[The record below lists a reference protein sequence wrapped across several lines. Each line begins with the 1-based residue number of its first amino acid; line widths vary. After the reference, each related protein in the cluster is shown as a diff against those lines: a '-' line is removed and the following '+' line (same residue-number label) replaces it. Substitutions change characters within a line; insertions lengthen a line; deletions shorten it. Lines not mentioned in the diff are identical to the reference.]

1 MLNTLRKIVQ
11 EVNAAKDLKAAL
23 GIIVQRV
30 REAMG
35 SQVCSVYLLDPESN
49 RFVLMATEGLN
60 KKAIGKVSMAPNE
73 GLVGLVGT
81 REEPLNLEHA
91 SEHPRYRYFA
101 ETGEER
107 YASFLGAPII
117 HHRKVMG
124 VLVIQQKEQRQFDE
138 GEEAFLVT
146 MSAQLAGVIA
156 HAEATGS
163 IRGLGRQGKGIQ
175 EAKFIGVP
183 GSPGAAVGTAVVVLP
198 PADLEVVPDKTVDDI
213 AAELALFNDALE
225 GVRSDMRA
233 LSARMATQLRPEER
247 ALFDVY
253 LMMLEDAALGNE
265 VVKVIRTG
273 QWAQGALR
281 QVIGE
286 HINRFELMD
295 DAYLRE
301 RASDVKDLGR
311 RLLAYLQQA
320 RQQTLVYPDN
330 CILVSEELSPAM
342 LGEVPEGKL
351 VGLVSVQGSGNSH
364 VAIFARAMGIP
375 TVMGVVDLPYSK
387 IDGIQLI
394 VDGYHGEVF
403 TNPSEVLR
411 KQYAEVVE
419 EERQLAQGLDALRAL
434 PCETLDGH
442 RMPLWVNTG
451 LLADVKRAQ
460 ERGAEGVGLYRTEV
474 PFMIK
479 ERFPSEKEQLA
490 IYREQLAA
498 FHPLPVTMRSL
509 DIGGDKALSYFPIKE
524 DNPFLGWRG
533 IRVTLDHPEIFLVQ
547 TRAMLKASE
556 GLNNLRILLPMIS
569 GIQELEEALHLIHR
583 AWGEVRDEGTDV
595 PLPPVGVMIEIPAA
609 VYQVRELARQVDFLS
624 VGSNDLTQY
633 LLAVD
638 RNNPRVADLYDFLHP
653 AVLQALRLVV
663 AGAHAEGKPV
673 SICGE
678 MAGDPACA
686 VLLMAMG
693 FDGLSMNATNLPKV
707 KWLLRRVAPSRAGPA
722 SPAPR
727 KSVSAS
733 LAQISLAAIKVNPS
747 PGSGAPSNRNPPKR
761 RPRASKLT
769 SCPSGS
775 GSIPART
782 ANVICACTA
791 PITPT
796 AGPRTPSASQLPKRS
811 GRSGNTARKDGAW
824 PQNPPQ

>member
-23 GIIVQRV
+23 SIIVQRV
-30 REAMG
+30 KEAMG
-35 SQVCSVYLLDPESN
+35 SQVCSVYLLDPETN
-49 RFVLMATEGLN
+49 RFVLMATDGLN
-60 KKAIGKVSMAPNE
+60 KRSIGKVSMAPSE
-73 GLVGLVGT
+73 GLVGLVGS
-81 REEPLNLEHA
+81 REEPLNLEDAA
-91 SEHPRYRYFA
+91 SHPRYRYFA

-117 HHRKVMG
+117 HHRRVMG
-124 VLVIQQKEQRQFDE
+124 VLVVQQKERRQFDE

-163 IRGLGRQGKGIQ
+163 IRGLGRQGKGVQ
-175 EAKFIGVP
+175 EAKFVGVP
-183 GSPGAAVGTAVVVLP
+183 GAPGVAVGTAVVVLP
-198 PADLEVVPDKTVDDI
+198 PADLNVVPDRSVDDI
-213 AAELALFNDALE
+213 AAELELFDKAL
-225 GVRSDMRA
+225 GWVREDMQE
-233 LSARMATQLRPEER
+233 LSEKLATQLRKEER

-265 VVKVIRTG
+265 VRKVIRTG

-281 QVIGE
+281 QVVLD
-286 HINRFELMD
+286 HVKRFELMD

-301 RASDVKDLGR
+301 RASDVRDLGR
-311 RLLAYLQQA
+311 RLLAYLQEE
-320 RQQTLVYPDN
+320 RKTTLVYPDN
-330 CILVSEELSPAM
+330 TILISEELSPAM

-351 VGLVSVQGSGNSH
+351 AGLISVTGSGNSH

-375 TVMGVVDLPYSK
+375 TVMGVLDLPYSK
-387 IDGIQLI
+387 IDGIKLI

-403 TNPSEVLR
+403 TNPSELLS
-411 KQYAEVVE
+411 KQYADVVE
-419 EERQLAQGLDALRAL
+419 EERQLTEGLDALRAL

-451 LLADVKRAQ
+451 LLADVARAQ
-460 ERGAEGVGLYRTEV
+460 QRGAEGVGLYRTEV
-474 PFMIK
+474 PFMIN

-490 IYREQLAA
+490 TYREQLQA
-498 FHPLPVTMRSL
+498 FHPLPVTMRTL

-524 DNPFLGWRG
+524 ENPFLGWRG

-583 AWGEVRDEGTDV
+583 AWGEVRDEGIDV
-595 PLPPVGVMIEIPAA
+595 PLPPIGMMIEIPAA
-609 VYQVRELARQVDFLS
+609 VYQTRELARQVDFLS

-653 AVLQALRLVV
+653 AVLQALQKVV
-663 AGAHAEGKPV
+663 NDAHLEGKPV

-678 MAGDPACA
+678 MAGDPAAA
-686 VLLMAMG
+686 VLLLAMG
-693 FDGLSMNATNLPKV
+693 FDSLSMNATNLPKV
-707 KWLLRRVAPSRAGPA
+707 KWLLRQITQSKARELLGQVMTMDNPHLIYSTLHLALRNLGLGRVINPA
-722 SPAPR
+722 SNIQA
-727 KSVSAS
+727 
-733 LAQISLAAIKVNPS
+733 
-747 PGSGAPSNRNPPKR
+747 
-761 RPRASKLT
+761 
-769 SCPSGS
+769 
-775 GSIPART
+775 
-782 ANVICACTA
+782 
-791 PITPT
+791 
-796 AGPRTPSASQLPKRS
+796 
-811 GRSGNTARKDGAW
+811 
-824 PQNPPQ
+824 

>member
-11 EVNAAKDLKAAL
+11 EVNSAKDLKTAL
-23 GIIVQRV
+23 GIIVLRV
-30 REAMG
+30 KEAMG
-35 SQVCSVYLLDPESN
+35 SQVCSVYLLDPDSN

-60 KKAIGKVSMAPNE
+60 KRSIGKVSMAPNE

-81 REEPLNLEHA
+81 REEPLNLENA
-91 SEHPRYRYFA
+91 ADHPRYRYFA

-107 YASFLGAPII
+107 FASFLGAPII
-117 HHRKVMG
+117 HHRRVVG
-124 VLVIQQKEQRQFDE
+124 VLVIQQKERRQFDE

-175 EAKFIGVP
+175 EAKFVGVP
-183 GSPGAAVGTAVVVLP
+183 GSPGAAVGTAVVMLP
-198 PADLEVVPDKTVDDI
+198 PADLDVVPDKTVTDI
-213 AAELALFNDALE
+213 DAELKLFNNALE
-225 GVRSDMRA
+225 GVRSDMRN
-233 LSARMATQLRPEER
+233 LSAKLATQLRPEER

-253 LMMLEDAALGNE
+253 LMMLEDVALGGE
-265 VVKVIRTG
+265 VVEVIKTG

-281 QVIGE
+281 QVVGE
-286 HINRFELMD
+286 HVNRFELMD

-311 RLLAYLQQA
+311 RLLAYLQEA
-320 RQQTLVYPDN
+320 RQLTLVYPDN
-330 CILVSEELSPAM
+330 TILISEELTPAM

-351 VGLVSVQGSGNSH
+351 VGLVSVLGSGNSH
-364 VAIFARAMGIP
+364 VAILARAMGIP
-375 TVMGVVDLPYSK
+375 TVMGLVDLPYSK
-387 IDGIQLI
+387 VDGIQMI
-394 VDGYHGEVF
+394 VDGYKGDVY

-411 KQYAEVVE
+411 KHYTEVVE
-419 EERQLAQGLDALRAL
+419 EERQLAQGLDALREL
-434 PCETLDGH
+434 PCETLDGY

-451 LLADVKRAQ
+451 LLADVARAQ
-460 ERGAEGVGLYRTEV
+460 QRGAEGVGLYRTEV
-474 PFMIK
+474 PFMINQ
-479 ERFPSEKEQLA
+479 RFPSEKEQLA

-569 GIQELEEALHLIHR
+569 GIHELEEALHLIHR

-595 PLPPVGVMIEIPAA
+595 PMPPVGVMIEIPAA
-609 VYQVRELARQVDFLS
+609 VYQTRELARMVDFLS

-638 RNNPRVADLYDFLHP
+638 RNNPRVADLYDYLHP
-653 AVLQALRLVV
+653 AVLQALQHVV
-663 AGAHAEGKPV
+663 TAAHAEGKPV

-678 MAGDPACA
+678 MAGDPAAA

-693 FDGLSMNATNLPKV
+693 FDSLSMNATNLPKV
-707 KWLLRRVAPSRAGPA
+707 KWMLR
-722 SPAPR
+722 
-727 KSVSAS
+727 
-733 LAQISLAAIKVNPS
+733 QISMSKSRELLEQAMGIDNPQVIHSSLQLALKNLGLSRMINP
-747 PGSGAPSNRNPPKR
+747 G
-761 RPRASKLT
+761 ASKTL
-769 SCPSGS
+769 
-775 GSIPART
+775 
-782 ANVICACTA
+782 
-791 PITPT
+791 
-796 AGPRTPSASQLPKRS
+796 
-811 GRSGNTARKDGAW
+811 
-824 PQNPPQ
+824 

>member
-23 GIIVQRV
+23 SIIVQRV
-30 REAMG
+30 KEAMG
-35 SQVCSVYLLDPESN
+35 SQVCSVYLLDAETN
-49 RFVLMATEGLN
+49 RFVLMATDGLN
-60 KKAIGKVSMAPNE
+60 KRSIGKVSMAPSE
-73 GLVGLVGT
+73 GLVGLVGS
-81 REEPLNLEHA
+81 REEPLNLEDAA
-91 SEHPRYRYFA
+91 SHPRYRYFA

-117 HHRKVMG
+117 HHRRVMG
-124 VLVIQQKEQRQFDE
+124 VLVVQQKERRQFDE

-163 IRGLGRQGKGIQ
+163 IRGLGRQGKGVQ
-175 EAKFIGVP
+175 EAKFVGVP
-183 GSPGAAVGTAVVVLP
+183 GAPGAAVGTAVVVLP
-198 PADLEVVPDKTVDDI
+198 PADLNVVPDRSVDDI
-213 AAELALFNDALE
+213 AAELELFDKAL
-225 GVRSDMRA
+225 GWVREDMQE
-233 LSARMATQLRPEER
+233 LSEKLATQLRKEER

-265 VVKVIRTG
+265 VRKVIRTG

-281 QVIGE
+281 QVVLD
-286 HINRFELMD
+286 HVNRFELMD

-301 RASDVKDLGR
+301 RASDVRDLGR
-311 RLLAYLQQA
+311 RLLAYLQEE
-320 RQQTLVYPDN
+320 RKTTLVYPDN
-330 CILVSEELSPAM
+330 SILVSEELSPAM

-351 VGLVSVQGSGNSH
+351 VGLISVTGSGNSH

-387 IDGIQLI
+387 IDGIKLI

-403 TNPSEVLR
+403 TNPSDLLS

-419 EERQLAQGLDALRAL
+419 EERQLTEGLDALRAL

-451 LLADVKRAQ
+451 LLADVARAQ
-460 ERGAEGVGLYRTEV
+460 QRGAEGVGLYRTEV
-474 PFMIK
+474 PFMIN

-490 IYREQLAA
+490 TYREQLQA
-498 FHPLPVTMRSL
+498 FHPLPVTMRTL
-509 DIGGDKALSYFPIKE
+509 DIGGDKSLSYFPIKE
-524 DNPFLGWRG
+524 ENPFLGWRG

-569 GIQELEEALHLIHR
+569 GTQELEEALHLIHR

-595 PLPPVGVMIEIPAA
+595 PLPPIGVMIEIPAA
-609 VYQVRELARQVDFLS
+609 VYQTRELARQVDFLS

-653 AVLQALRLVV
+653 AVLQALQKVV
-663 AGAHAEGKPV
+663 NDAHLEGKPV

-678 MAGDPACA
+678 MAGDPAAA
-686 VLLMAMG
+686 VLLLAMG
-693 FDGLSMNATNLPKV
+693 FDSLSMNATNLPKV
-707 KWLLRRVAPSRAGPA
+707 KWLLRQVTQSKAKELLGQVMTMDNPHLIYSTLHLALRNLGLGRVINPA
-722 SPAPR
+722 SNIQA
-727 KSVSAS
+727 
-733 LAQISLAAIKVNPS
+733 
-747 PGSGAPSNRNPPKR
+747 
-761 RPRASKLT
+761 
-769 SCPSGS
+769 
-775 GSIPART
+775 
-782 ANVICACTA
+782 
-791 PITPT
+791 
-796 AGPRTPSASQLPKRS
+796 
-811 GRSGNTARKDGAW
+811 
-824 PQNPPQ
+824 

>member
-23 GIIVQRV
+23 SIIVQRV
-30 REAMG
+30 KEAMG
-35 SQVCSVYLLDPESN
+35 SQVCSVYLLDPETN
-49 RFVLMATEGLN
+49 RFVLMATDGLN
-60 KKAIGKVSMAPNE
+60 KRSIGKVSMAPNE
-73 GLVGLVGT
+73 GLVGLVGS
-81 REEPLNLEHA
+81 REEPLNLEDAA
-91 SEHPRYRYFA
+91 SHPRYRYFA

-117 HHRKVMG
+117 HHRRVMG
-124 VLVIQQKEQRQFDE
+124 VLVVQQKERRQFDE

-163 IRGLGRQGKGIQ
+163 IRGLGRQGKGVQ
-175 EAKFIGVP
+175 EAKFVGVP
-183 GSPGAAVGTAVVVLP
+183 GAPGAAVGTAVVVLP
-198 PADLEVVPDKTVDDI
+198 PADLNVVPDRSVDDI
-213 AAELALFNDALE
+213 AAELELFDKAL
-225 GVRSDMRA
+225 GWVREDMQE
-233 LSARMATQLRPEER
+233 LSEKLATQLRKEER

-265 VVKVIRTG
+265 VRKVIRTG

-281 QVIGE
+281 QVVLD
-286 HINRFELMD
+286 HVNRFELMD

-301 RASDVKDLGR
+301 RASDVRDLGR
-311 RLLAYLQQA
+311 RLLAYLQEE
-320 RQQTLVYPDN
+320 RKTTLVYQDN
-330 CILVSEELSPAM
+330 TILVSEELSPAM

-351 VGLVSVQGSGNSH
+351 VGLISVTGSGNSH

-387 IDGIQLI
+387 IDGIKLI

-403 TNPSEVLR
+403 TNPSELLS
-411 KQYAEVVE
+411 KQYADVVE
-419 EERQLAQGLDALRAL
+419 EERQLTEGLDALRAL

-451 LLADVKRAQ
+451 LLADVARAQ
-460 ERGAEGVGLYRTEV
+460 QRGAEGVGLYRTEV
-474 PFMIK
+474 PFMVN

-490 IYREQLAA
+490 TYREQLQA
-498 FHPLPVTMRSL
+498 FHPLPVTMRTL
-509 DIGGDKALSYFPIKE
+509 DIGGDKSLSYFPIKE
-524 DNPFLGWRG
+524 ENPFLGWRG

-569 GIQELEEALHLIHR
+569 GTQELEEALHLIHR

-595 PLPPVGVMIEIPAA
+595 PLPPIGVMIEIPAA
-609 VYQVRELARQVDFLS
+609 VYQTRELARQVDFLS

-653 AVLQALRLVV
+653 AVLQALQKVV
-663 AGAHAEGKPV
+663 NDAHLEGKPV

-678 MAGDPACA
+678 MAGDPAAA
-686 VLLMAMG
+686 VLLLAMG
-693 FDGLSMNATNLPKV
+693 FDSLSMNATNLPKV
-707 KWLLRRVAPSRAGPA
+707 KWLLRQVTQSKATELLGQVMTMDNPHLIYSTLHLALRNLGLGRVINPA
-722 SPAPR
+722 SNIQA
-727 KSVSAS
+727 
-733 LAQISLAAIKVNPS
+733 
-747 PGSGAPSNRNPPKR
+747 
-761 RPRASKLT
+761 
-769 SCPSGS
+769 
-775 GSIPART
+775 
-782 ANVICACTA
+782 
-791 PITPT
+791 
-796 AGPRTPSASQLPKRS
+796 
-811 GRSGNTARKDGAW
+811 
-824 PQNPPQ
+824 

>member
-11 EVNAAKDLKAAL
+11 EVNAAKDLNAAL

-35 SQVCSVYLLDPESN
+35 SQVCSVYLLDPETN

-107 YASFLGAPII
+107 YASFLGSPII
-117 HHRKVMG
+117 HHRRVMG
-124 VLVIQQKEQRQFDE
+124 VLVVQQKERRQFDE

-198 PADLEVVPDKTVDDI
+198 PADLDVVPDKSVDDI
-213 AAELALFNDALE
+213 AAELTLFNNALE
-225 GVRSDMRA
+225 GVRADMRA
-233 LSARMATQLRPEER
+233 LSAKMATQLRPEER

-375 TVMGVVDLPYSK
+375 TVMGAVDLPYSK

-403 TNPSEVLR
+403 TNPSEILR

-419 EERQLAQGLDALRAL
+419 EERQLAQGLDALRGL

-490 IYREQLAA
+490 IYREQLVA

-595 PLPPVGVMIEIPAA
+595 PLPPIGVMIEIPAA

-653 AVLQALRLVV
+653 AVLQALQIVV
-663 AGAHAEGKPV
+663 AGGHAEGKPV
-673 SICGE
+673 TICGE
-678 MAGDPACA
+678 MAGDPAAA

-707 KWLLRRVAPSRAGPA
+707 KWLLRQISMGKAQELLSQVMSIDSPQVIHSTLQLALRNLGLGRMINPA
-722 SPAPR
+722 SDIQA
-727 KSVSAS
+727 
-733 LAQISLAAIKVNPS
+733 
-747 PGSGAPSNRNPPKR
+747 
-761 RPRASKLT
+761 
-769 SCPSGS
+769 
-775 GSIPART
+775 
-782 ANVICACTA
+782 
-791 PITPT
+791 
-796 AGPRTPSASQLPKRS
+796 
-811 GRSGNTARKDGAW
+811 
-824 PQNPPQ
+824 

>member
-11 EVNAAKDLKAAL
+11 EVNSAKDLKAAL
-23 GIIVQRV
+23 GIIVLRV
-30 REAMG
+30 KEAMS
-35 SQVCSVYLLDPESN
+35 SQVCSVYLLDPEAN

-60 KKAIGKVSMAPNE
+60 KRSIGKVSMAPNE

-81 REEPLNLEHA
+81 REEPLNLENA
-91 SEHPRYRYFA
+91 ADHPRYRYFA

-117 HHRKVMG
+117 HHRRVVG
-124 VLVIQQKEQRQFDE
+124 VLVIQQKERRQFDE

-175 EAKFIGVP
+175 EARFVGVP
-183 GSPGAAVGTAVVVLP
+183 GSPGAAVGTALVMLP
-198 PADLEVVPDKTVDDI
+198 PADLEVVPDKTVTDI
-213 AAELALFNDALE
+213 TAELKLFQTALE
-225 GVRSDMRA
+225 GVRNDMRT
-233 LSARMATQLRPEER
+233 LSAKLATQLRPEER

-253 LMMLEDAALGNE
+253 LMMLDDASLGSE
-265 VVKVIRTG
+265 VTNVIKTG

-281 QVIGE
+281 SVVNE
-286 HINRFELMD
+286 HVKRFELMD

-311 RLLAYLQQA
+311 RLLAYLQEA

-330 CILVSEELSPAM
+330 TILVSEELSPAM

-351 VGLVSVQGSGNSH
+351 VGLISVLGSGNSH
-364 VAIFARAMGIP
+364 VAILARAMGIP

-387 IDGIQLI
+387 VDGIQLI

-403 TNPSEVLR
+403 TNPSEILI
-411 KQYAEVVE
+411 KQYSVVVE
-419 EERQLAQGLDALRAL
+419 EERQLSQGLDALREL
-434 PCETLDGH
+434 PCVTLDGH

-451 LLADVKRAQ
+451 LLADVARAQ
-460 ERGAEGVGLYRTEV
+460 QRGAEGVGLYRTEV
-474 PFMIK
+474 PFMIQQ
-479 ERFPSEKEQLA
+479 RFPSEKEQLA

-498 FHPLPVTMRSL
+498 FHPLPVTMRTL
-509 DIGGDKALSYFPIKE
+509 DIGGDKSLSYFPIKE

-569 GIQELEEALHLIHR
+569 GTHETEEALHLIHR

-595 PLPPVGVMIEIPAA
+595 PMPPVGVMIEVPAA
-609 VYQVRELARQVDFLS
+609 VYQTRELARQVDFLS

-638 RNNPRVADLYDFLHP
+638 RNNPRVADLYDYLHP
-653 AVLQALRLVV
+653 AVLQALQSVV
-663 AGAHAEGKPV
+663 RDAHAEGKPV

-678 MAGDPACA
+678 MAGDPAAA

-693 FDGLSMNATNLPKV
+693 FDSLSMNATNLPKV
-707 KWLLRRVAPSRAGPA
+707 KWMLRQINLSMA
-722 SPAPR
+722 
-727 KSVSAS
+727 KDL
-733 LAQISLAAIKVNPS
+733 LAQLMKNDNPQVISSSLQLALRNLGLSRMIN
-747 PGSGAPSNRNPPKR
+747 PGSVKGH
-761 RPRASKLT
+761 
-769 SCPSGS
+769 
-775 GSIPART
+775 
-782 ANVICACTA
+782 
-791 PITPT
+791 
-796 AGPRTPSASQLPKRS
+796 
-811 GRSGNTARKDGAW
+811 
-824 PQNPPQ
+824 

>member
-23 GIIVQRV
+23 SIIVQRV
-30 REAMG
+30 KEAMG
-35 SQVCSVYLLDPESN
+35 SQVCSVYLLDPETN
-49 RFVLMATEGLN
+49 RFVLMATDGLN
-60 KKAIGKVSMAPNE
+60 KRSIGKVSMAPSE
-73 GLVGLVGT
+73 GLVGLVGS
-81 REEPLNLEHA
+81 REEPLNLEDAA
-91 SEHPRYRYFA
+91 SHPRYRYFA

-117 HHRKVMG
+117 HHRRVMG
-124 VLVIQQKEQRQFDE
+124 VLVVQQKERRQFDE

-163 IRGLGRQGKGIQ
+163 IRGLGRQGKGVQ
-175 EAKFIGVP
+175 EAKFVGVP
-183 GSPGAAVGTAVVVLP
+183 GAPGVAVGTAVVVLP
-198 PADLEVVPDKTVDDI
+198 PADLNVVPDRSVDDI
-213 AAELALFNDALE
+213 AAELELFDKAL
-225 GVRSDMRA
+225 GWVREDMQE
-233 LSARMATQLRPEER
+233 LSEKLATQLRKEER

-265 VVKVIRTG
+265 VRKVIRTG

-281 QVIGE
+281 QVVLD
-286 HINRFELMD
+286 HVKRFELMD

-301 RASDVKDLGR
+301 RASDVRDLGR
-311 RLLAYLQQA
+311 RLLAYLQEE
-320 RQQTLVYPDN
+320 RKISLVYPDN
-330 CILVSEELSPAM
+330 TILVSEELSPAM

-351 VGLVSVQGSGNSH
+351 AGLISVTGSGNSH

-375 TVMGVVDLPYSK
+375 TVMGVLDLPYSK
-387 IDGIQLI
+387 IDGIKLI

-403 TNPSEVLR
+403 TNPSELLS
-411 KQYAEVVE
+411 KQYAEVLE
-419 EERQLAQGLDALRAL
+419 EERQLTEGLDALRAL

-451 LLADVKRAQ
+451 LLADVARAQ
-460 ERGAEGVGLYRTEV
+460 QRGAEGVGLYRTEV
-474 PFMIK
+474 PFMVN

-490 IYREQLAA
+490 TYREQLQA
-498 FHPLPVTMRSL
+498 FHPLPVTMRTL
-509 DIGGDKALSYFPIKE
+509 DIGGDKSLSYFPIKE
-524 DNPFLGWRG
+524 ENPSLGWRG

-569 GIQELEEALHLIHR
+569 GTQELEEALHLIHR

-595 PLPPVGVMIEIPAA
+595 PLPPIGVMIEIPAA
-609 VYQVRELARQVDFLS
+609 VYQTRELARQVDFLS

-653 AVLQALRLVV
+653 AVLQALQKVV
-663 AGAHAEGKPV
+663 NDAHLEGKPV

-678 MAGDPACA
+678 MAGDPAAA
-686 VLLMAMG
+686 VLLLAMG
-693 FDGLSMNATNLPKV
+693 FDSLSMNATNLPKV
-707 KWLLRRVAPSRAGPA
+707 KWLLRQITQSKARELLGQVMTMDNPHLIYSTLHLALRNLGLGRVINPA
-722 SPAPR
+722 SNIQA
-727 KSVSAS
+727 
-733 LAQISLAAIKVNPS
+733 
-747 PGSGAPSNRNPPKR
+747 
-761 RPRASKLT
+761 
-769 SCPSGS
+769 
-775 GSIPART
+775 
-782 ANVICACTA
+782 
-791 PITPT
+791 
-796 AGPRTPSASQLPKRS
+796 
-811 GRSGNTARKDGAW
+811 
-824 PQNPPQ
+824 

>member
-23 GIIVQRV
+23 SIIVQRV
-30 REAMG
+30 KEAMG
-35 SQVCSVYLLDPESN
+35 SQVCSVYLLDPETN
-49 RFVLMATEGLN
+49 RFVLMATDGLN
-60 KKAIGKVSMAPNE
+60 KRSIGKVSMAPSE
-73 GLVGLVGT
+73 GLVGLVGS
-81 REEPLNLEHA
+81 REEPLNLEDAA
-91 SEHPRYRYFA
+91 SHPRYRYFA

-117 HHRKVMG
+117 HHRRVMG
-124 VLVIQQKEQRQFDE
+124 VLVVQQKERRQFDE

-163 IRGLGRQGKGIQ
+163 IRGLGRQGKGVQ
-175 EAKFIGVP
+175 EAKFVGVP
-183 GSPGAAVGTAVVVLP
+183 GAPGVAVGTAVVVLP
-198 PADLEVVPDKTVDDI
+198 PADLNVVPDRSVDDI
-213 AAELALFNDALE
+213 AAELELFDKAL
-225 GVRSDMRA
+225 GWVREDMQE
-233 LSARMATQLRPEER
+233 LSEKLATQLRKEER

-265 VVKVIRTG
+265 VRKVIRTG

-281 QVIGE
+281 QVVLD
-286 HINRFELMD
+286 HVKRFELMD

-301 RASDVKDLGR
+301 RASDVRDLGR
-311 RLLAYLQQA
+311 RLLAYLQEE
-320 RQQTLVYPDN
+320 RKTTLVYPDN
-330 CILVSEELSPAM
+330 TILVSEELSPAM

-351 VGLVSVQGSGNSH
+351 AGLISVTGSGNSH

-387 IDGIQLI
+387 IDGIKLI

-403 TNPSEVLR
+403 TNPSELLS
-411 KQYAEVVE
+411 KQYAEVLE
-419 EERQLAQGLDALRAL
+419 EERQLTEGLDALRAL

-451 LLADVKRAQ
+451 LLADVARAQ
-460 ERGAEGVGLYRTEV
+460 QRGAEGVGLYRTEV
-474 PFMIK
+474 PFMVN

-490 IYREQLAA
+490 TYREQLQA
-498 FHPLPVTMRSL
+498 FHPLPVTMRTL

-524 DNPFLGWRG
+524 ENPFLGWRG

-583 AWGEVRDEGTDV
+583 AWGEVRDEGIDV
-595 PLPPVGVMIEIPAA
+595 PLPPIGMMIEIPAA
-609 VYQVRELARQVDFLS
+609 VYQTRELARQVDFLS

-653 AVLQALRLVV
+653 AVLQALQKVV
-663 AGAHAEGKPV
+663 NDAHLEGKPV

-678 MAGDPACA
+678 MAGDPAAA
-686 VLLMAMG
+686 VLLLAMG
-693 FDGLSMNATNLPKV
+693 FDSLSMNATNLPKV
-707 KWLLRRVAPSRAGPA
+707 KWLLRQVTQSKATELLGQVMTMDNPHLIYSTLHLALRNLGLGRVINPA
-722 SPAPR
+722 SNIQA
-727 KSVSAS
+727 
-733 LAQISLAAIKVNPS
+733 
-747 PGSGAPSNRNPPKR
+747 
-761 RPRASKLT
+761 
-769 SCPSGS
+769 
-775 GSIPART
+775 
-782 ANVICACTA
+782 
-791 PITPT
+791 
-796 AGPRTPSASQLPKRS
+796 
-811 GRSGNTARKDGAW
+811 
-824 PQNPPQ
+824 

>member
-30 REAMG
+30 REAMD
-35 SQVCSVYLLDPESN
+35 SQVCSVYLLDPETN

-124 VLVIQQKEQRQFDE
+124 VLVIQQKEQRKFDE

-163 IRGLGRQGKGIQ
+163 IRGLGKLGKGIQ
-175 EAKFIGVP
+175 EAKFVGVP

-198 PADLEVVPDKTVDDI
+198 PADLDVVPDKTVDDI
-213 AAELALFNDALE
+213 AAELRLFNSALE
-225 GVRSDMRA
+225 GVRADMRA
-233 LSARMATQLRPEER
+233 LSAKMATQLRPEER

-265 VVKVIRTG
+265 VVKIIRTG

-281 QVIGE
+281 TVIGE
-286 HINRFELMD
+286 HVNRFELMD

-311 RLLAYLQQA
+311 RLLAYLQQE

-375 TVMGVVDLPYSK
+375 TVMGAVDLPYSK

-411 KQYAEVVE
+411 KQYADVVE
-419 EERQLAQGLDALRAL
+419 EERQMAQGLDALRAL
-434 PCETLDGH
+434 PCETPDGY

-451 LLADVKRAQ
+451 LLADGKRAQ

-524 DNPFLGWRG
+524 ENPFLGWRG

-569 GIQELEEALHLIHR
+569 GTQELEEALHLIHR

-609 VYQVRELARQVDFLS
+609 VYQTRELARQVDFLS

-638 RNNPRVADLYDFLHP
+638 RNNPRVADLYDFFHP
-653 AVLQALRLVV
+653 AVLQALCKVV
-663 AGAHAEGKPV
+663 ADAHAEGKPV

-678 MAGDPACA
+678 MAGDPSAA

-693 FDGLSMNATNLPKV
+693 FDSLSMNATNLPKV
-707 KWLLRRVAPSRAGPA
+707 KWLLRQISSTRAKELLAQVLTIDNPQVIHSTLHLALSNLGLGRMINPA
-722 SPAPR
+722 SDIQA
-727 KSVSAS
+727 
-733 LAQISLAAIKVNPS
+733 
-747 PGSGAPSNRNPPKR
+747 
-761 RPRASKLT
+761 
-769 SCPSGS
+769 
-775 GSIPART
+775 
-782 ANVICACTA
+782 
-791 PITPT
+791 
-796 AGPRTPSASQLPKRS
+796 
-811 GRSGNTARKDGAW
+811 
-824 PQNPPQ
+824 

>member
-11 EVNAAKDLKAAL
+11 EVNSAKDLKAAL
-23 GIIVQRV
+23 GIIVLRV
-30 REAMG
+30 KEAMG
-35 SQVCSVYLLDPESN
+35 SQVCSVYLLDPETN

-60 KKAIGKVSMAPNE
+60 KRSIGKVSMAPNE

-81 REEPLNLEHA
+81 REEPLNLENA
-91 SEHPRYRYFA
+91 AGHPRYRYFA

-117 HHRKVMG
+117 HHRRVVG
-124 VLVIQQKEQRQFDE
+124 VLVIQQKERRQFDE

-175 EAKFIGVP
+175 EAKFVGVP
-183 GSPGAAVGTAVVVLP
+183 GSPGAAVGTAVVMLP
-198 PADLEVVPDKTVDDI
+198 PADLDVVPDKTITDI
-213 AAELALFNDALE
+213 TAELGLFKTAIE
-225 GVRSDMRA
+225 GVRADMRA
-233 LSARMATQLRPEER
+233 LSAKLANQLRPEER

-253 LMMLEDAALGNE
+253 LMMLDDASLGSE
-265 VVKVIRTG
+265 ITTVIKTG

-281 QVIGE
+281 QVVTE
-286 HINRFELMD
+286 HVNRFELMD

-311 RLLAYLQQA
+311 RLLAYLQEE

-330 CILVSEELSPAM
+330 TILISEELTPAM

-351 VGLVSVQGSGNSH
+351 VGLVSVLGSGNSH
-364 VAIFARAMGIP
+364 VAILARAMGIP
-375 TVMGVVDLPYSK
+375 TVMGLVDLPYSK
-387 IDGIQLI
+387 VDGIQMI
-394 VDGYHGEVF
+394 VDGYHGEVY
-403 TNPSEVLR
+403 TNPSDVLR
-411 KQYAEVVE
+411 KQFAEVVE
-419 EERQLAQGLDALRAL
+419 EEKQLSLGLDALRDL
-434 PCETLDGH
+434 PCVTLDGH

-451 LLADVKRAQ
+451 LLADVARAQ
-460 ERGAEGVGLYRTEV
+460 KRGAEGVGLYRTEV
-474 PFMIK
+474 PFMINQ
-479 ERFPSEKEQLA
+479 RFPSEKEQLA
-490 IYREQLAA
+490 IYREQLSA
-498 FHPLPVTMRSL
+498 FHPQPVTMRSL
-509 DIGGDKALSYFPIKE
+509 DIGGDKSLSYFPIKE

-569 GIQELEEALHLIHR
+569 GTHELEEALHLIHR

-595 PLPPVGVMIEIPAA
+595 PMPPIGVMIEIPAA
-609 VYQVRELARQVDFLS
+609 VYQTKELARQVDFLS

-638 RNNPRVADLYDFLHP
+638 RNNPRVADLYDYLHP
-653 AVLQALRLVV
+653 AVLQALQNVV
-663 AGAHAEGKPV
+663 RDAHAEGKPV

-678 MAGDPACA
+678 MAGDPAAA

-693 FDGLSMNATNLPKV
+693 FDSLSMNATNLPKV
-707 KWLLRRVAPSRAGPA
+707 KWMLRQINLSKARELLAELMTIDNPQVIHSSLQLALKNLGLARMINPA
-722 SPAPR
+722 SA
-727 KSVSAS
+727 KT
-733 LAQISLAAIKVNPS
+733 L
-747 PGSGAPSNRNPPKR
+747 
-761 RPRASKLT
+761 
-769 SCPSGS
+769 
-775 GSIPART
+775 
-782 ANVICACTA
+782 
-791 PITPT
+791 
-796 AGPRTPSASQLPKRS
+796 
-811 GRSGNTARKDGAW
+811 
-824 PQNPPQ
+824 

>member
-11 EVNAAKDLKAAL
+11 EVNSAKDLKAAL
-23 GIIVQRV
+23 GIIVLRV
-30 REAMG
+30 KEAMG
-35 SQVCSVYLLDPESN
+35 SQVCSVYLLDPETN

-60 KKAIGKVSMAPNE
+60 KRSIGKVSMAPNE

-81 REEPLNLEHA
+81 REEPLNLENA
-91 SEHPRYRYFA
+91 ADHPRYRYFA

-117 HHRKVMG
+117 HHRRVVG
-124 VLVIQQKEQRQFDE
+124 VLVIQQKERRQFDE

-175 EAKFIGVP
+175 EAKFVGVP
-183 GSPGAAVGTAVVVLP
+183 GSPGAAVGTAVVMLP
-198 PADLEVVPDKTVDDI
+198 PADLDVVPDKSITDI
-213 AAELALFNDALE
+213 DAELALFKTAIE
-225 GVRSDMRA
+225 GVRADMRT
-233 LSARMATQLRPEER
+233 LSEKLATQLRPEER

-253 LMMLEDAALGNE
+253 LMMLDDASLGSE
-265 VVKVIRTG
+265 VTTVIKTG

-281 QVIGE
+281 QVVTD
-286 HINRFELMD
+286 HVNRFELMD

-311 RLLAYLQQA
+311 RLLAYLQEE

-330 CILVSEELSPAM
+330 TILVSEELTPAM

-351 VGLVSVQGSGNSH
+351 VGLVSVLGSGNSH
-364 VAIFARAMGIP
+364 VAILARAMGIP
-375 TVMGVVDLPYSK
+375 TVMGLVDLPYSK
-387 IDGIQLI
+387 VDGIQMI
-394 VDGYHGEVF
+394 VDGYHGEVY
-403 TNPSEVLR
+403 TNPSDVLR
-411 KQYAEVVE
+411 KQFADVVE
-419 EERQLAQGLDALRAL
+419 EERQLAQGLDALRDQ
-434 PCETLDGH
+434 PCVTLDGH

-451 LLADVKRAQ
+451 LLADVARAQ
-460 ERGAEGVGLYRTEV
+460 KRGAEGVGLYRTEV
-474 PFMIK
+474 PFMINQ
-479 ERFPSEKEQLA
+479 RFPSEKEQLA
-490 IYREQLAA
+490 IYREQLSA
-498 FHPLPVTMRSL
+498 FHPQPVTMRSL
-509 DIGGDKALSYFPIKE
+509 DIGGDKSLSYFPIKE

-569 GIQELEEALHLIHR
+569 GTHELEEALHLIHR

-595 PLPPVGVMIEIPAA
+595 PMPPIGVMIEIPAA
-609 VYQVRELARQVDFLS
+609 VYQTKELARQVDFLS

-638 RNNPRVADLYDFLHP
+638 RNNPRVADLYDYLHP
-653 AVLQALRLVV
+653 AVLQALQTVV
-663 AGAHAEGKPV
+663 RDAHAEGKPV

-678 MAGDPACA
+678 MAGDPAAA

-693 FDGLSMNATNLPKV
+693 FDSLSMNATNLPKV
-707 KWLLRRVAPSRAGPA
+707 KWMLRQINLSKAKELLAELMTIDNPQVIHSSLQLALKNLGLARMINPA
-722 SPAPR
+722 SA
-727 KSVSAS
+727 KT
-733 LAQISLAAIKVNPS
+733 L
-747 PGSGAPSNRNPPKR
+747 
-761 RPRASKLT
+761 
-769 SCPSGS
+769 
-775 GSIPART
+775 
-782 ANVICACTA
+782 
-791 PITPT
+791 
-796 AGPRTPSASQLPKRS
+796 
-811 GRSGNTARKDGAW
+811 
-824 PQNPPQ
+824 

>member
-11 EVNAAKDLKAAL
+11 EVNSAKDLKTAL
-23 GIIVQRV
+23 GIIVLRV
-30 REAMG
+30 KEAMG
-35 SQVCSVYLLDPESN
+35 SQVCSVYLLDPETN

-60 KKAIGKVSMAPNE
+60 KRSIGKVSMAPNE

-81 REEPLNLEHA
+81 REEPLNLENA
-91 SEHPRYRYFA
+91 ADHPRYRYFA

-107 YASFLGAPII
+107 FASFLGAPII
-117 HHRKVMG
+117 HHRRVVG
-124 VLVIQQKEQRQFDE
+124 VLVIQQKERRQFDE

-175 EAKFIGVP
+175 EAKFVGVP
-183 GSPGAAVGTAVVVLP
+183 GSPGAAVGTAVVMLP
-198 PADLEVVPDKTVDDI
+198 PADLDVVPDKTVTDI
-213 AAELALFNDALE
+213 DAELKLFNNALE
-225 GVRSDMRA
+225 GVRNDMRT
-233 LSARMATQLRPEER
+233 LSAKLATQLRPEER

-253 LMMLEDAALGNE
+253 LMMLDDAALGGE
-265 VVKVIRTG
+265 VVEVIKTG

-281 QVIGE
+281 QVVGE
-286 HINRFELMD
+286 HVNRFELMD

-311 RLLAYLQQA
+311 RLLAYLQEA
-320 RQQTLVYPDN
+320 RQLSLVYPDN
-330 CILVSEELSPAM
+330 TILVSEELTPAM

-351 VGLVSVQGSGNSH
+351 AGLVSVLGSGNSH
-364 VAIFARAMGIP
+364 VAILARAMGIP
-375 TVMGVVDLPYSK
+375 TVMGLVDLPYSK
-387 IDGIQLI
+387 VDGIQMI
-394 VDGYHGEVF
+394 VDGYKGDVY
-403 TNPSEVLR
+403 TNPSDVLR
-411 KQYAEVVE
+411 KQYADVVE
-419 EERQLAQGLDALRAL
+419 EERQLAQGLDALREL
-434 PCETLDGH
+434 PCETTDGH

-451 LLADVKRAQ
+451 LLADVARAQ
-460 ERGAEGVGLYRTEV
+460 QRGAEGVGLYRTEV
-474 PFMIK
+474 PFMINQ
-479 ERFPSEKEQLA
+479 RFPSEKEQLA
-490 IYREQLAA
+490 IYREQLQA

-569 GIQELEEALHLIHR
+569 GIHELEEALHLIHR

-595 PLPPVGVMIEIPAA
+595 PMPPVGVMVEIPAA
-609 VYQVRELARQVDFLS
+609 VYQTRELARQVDFLS

-638 RNNPRVADLYDFLHP
+638 RNNPRVADLYDYLHP
-653 AVLQALRLVV
+653 AVLQALQHVV
-663 AGAHAEGKPV
+663 TAAHAEGKPV

-678 MAGDPACA
+678 MAGDPAAA

-693 FDGLSMNATNLPKV
+693 FDSLSMNATNLPKV
-707 KWLLRRVAPSRAGPA
+707 KWMLR
-722 SPAPR
+722 
-727 KSVSAS
+727 
-733 LAQISLAAIKVNPS
+733 QISLGKSKEMLAQVMEIDNPQVIHS
-747 PGSGAPSNRNPPKR
+747 TLQLALKNLGLSRMINPGQGH
-761 RPRASKLT
+761 
-769 SCPSGS
+769 G
-775 GSIPART
+775 
-782 ANVICACTA
+782 V
-791 PITPT
+791 
-796 AGPRTPSASQLPKRS
+796 
-811 GRSGNTARKDGAW
+811 
-824 PQNPPQ
+824 

>member
-30 REAMG
+30 RAAMG

-175 EAKFIGVP
+175 EAKFVGVP

-213 AAELALFNDALE
+213 AAELTLFNNALE

-233 LSARMATQLRPEER
+233 LSAKMATQLRPEER

-403 TNPSEVLR
+403 TNPSDVLR

-707 KWLLRRVAPSRAGPA
+707 KWLLRQISMGKAQELLGQVMGIDNPQVIHSTLQLALRNLGLGRMINPA
-722 SPAPR
+722 SDIQA
-727 KSVSAS
+727 
-733 LAQISLAAIKVNPS
+733 
-747 PGSGAPSNRNPPKR
+747 
-761 RPRASKLT
+761 
-769 SCPSGS
+769 
-775 GSIPART
+775 
-782 ANVICACTA
+782 
-791 PITPT
+791 
-796 AGPRTPSASQLPKRS
+796 
-811 GRSGNTARKDGAW
+811 
-824 PQNPPQ
+824 

>member
-30 REAMG
+30 KETMG
-35 SQVCSVYLLDPESN
+35 TQVCSVYLLDPESN
-49 RFVLMATEGLN
+49 RFVLMATDGLN
-60 KKAIGKVSMAPNE
+60 KRSIGKVSMAPNE

-81 REEPLNLEHA
+81 REEPLNLENA

-101 ETGEER
+101 ETGEKR
-107 YASFLGAPII
+107 YASFLGSPII
-117 HHRKVMG
+117 HHRRVMG
-124 VLVIQQKEQRQFDE
+124 VLVVQQKERRQFDE

-175 EAKFIGVP
+175 EAKFVGVP

-198 PADLEVVPDKTVDDI
+198 PADLEVVPDRVVSDI
-213 AAELALFNDALE
+213 DAELKLFNDALE
-225 GVRSDMRA
+225 GVRGDMRS
-233 LSARMATQLRPEER
+233 LSERMATQLRPEER

-265 VVKVIRTG
+265 VVKVIKTG

-281 QVIGE
+281 HVVSE

-301 RASDVKDLGR
+301 RASDVRDLGR

-330 CILVSEELSPAM
+330 CILVAEELSPAM

-375 TVMGVVDLPYSK
+375 TVMGAVELPYSK

-403 TNPSEVLR
+403 TNPSEILR
-411 KQYAEVVE
+411 KQYADVVE
-419 EERQLAQGLDALRAL
+419 EDRQLTKGLDALRAL

-442 RMPLWVNTG
+442 HMPLWVNTG
-451 LLADVKRAQ
+451 LLADVVRAQ

-479 ERFPSEKEQLA
+479 DRFPSEKEQLA

-498 FHPLPVTMRSL
+498 FHPLPVTMRTL

-547 TRAMLKASE
+547 VRAMLKASE
-556 GLNNLRILLPMIS
+556 GLDNLRILLPMIS
-569 GIQELEEALHLIHR
+569 GIQELEESLHLIHR

-595 PLPPVGVMIEIPAA
+595 PLPPIGVMIEIPAA
-609 VYQVRELARQVDFLS
+609 VYQTRDLARQVDFLS

-653 AVLQALRLVV
+653 AVLQALSKVV
-663 AGAHAEGKPV
+663 EDAHAEGKPV

-678 MAGDPACA
+678 MAGDPTAA

-693 FDGLSMNATNLPKV
+693 FDSLSMNATNLPKV
-707 KWLLRRVAPSRAGPA
+707 KWLLRQISMGKAKDLLSQAMRIDNPQVIHSTLQLALRNLGLGRMINPA
-722 SPAPR
+722 SDIQA
-727 KSVSAS
+727 
-733 LAQISLAAIKVNPS
+733 
-747 PGSGAPSNRNPPKR
+747 
-761 RPRASKLT
+761 
-769 SCPSGS
+769 
-775 GSIPART
+775 
-782 ANVICACTA
+782 
-791 PITPT
+791 
-796 AGPRTPSASQLPKRS
+796 
-811 GRSGNTARKDGAW
+811 
-824 PQNPPQ
+824 